1 MLIICTFCDQ
11 LSKKTLSGCNQLRN
25 YIINQFSAPDASIS
39 VEIKDVIFVK
49 CLEKKQPCIADLQK
63 KLHELASA
71 VKVPSS

>member
-11 LSKKTLSGCNQLRN
+11 LPNTLKHCKKRLRN
-25 YIINQFSAPDASIS
+25 SIMNQFSASIS
-39 VEIKDVIFVK
+39 VDIKDVIFVK

-63 KLHELASA
+63 KLHELVLA